1 MNIKTLPDAA
11 LLAVWRAFDSEV
23 RARGIKSKM
32 PTGEF
37 LVEPITLNVPDATV
51 VRKEALR
58 APTIHAS
65 PLAMAAFIGQ
75 KAGCVGPALQGLIV
89 DGLSVAAAG
98 NLHQSLAL
106 AGVNEAEVK
115 AMKAAIAKGCAKV
128 PMIRTSVKWGE

>member
-1 MNIKTLPDAA
+1 MNVKTLSDAA
-11 LLAVWRAFDSEV
+11 LLAIWRAFDSEI
-23 RARGIKSKM
+23 RSRKIKSKM
-32 PTGEF
+32 PAGEF
-37 LVEPITLNVPDATV
+37 SVESLTLHVPDATV

-75 KAGCVGPALQGLIV
+75 KAGCVGPALQSLIV

-115 AMKAAIAKGCAKV
+115 DMKAAIAKGCPKV
-128 PMIRTSVKWGE
+128 PMVRTTVKWGE

>member
-1 MNIKTLPDAA
+1 MNVKTLSDVA
-11 LLAVWRAFDSEV
+11 LLAIWRAFDSEI
-23 RARGIKSKM
+23 RSRKIKSKM
-32 PTGEF
+32 PAGEF
-37 LVEPITLNVPDATV
+37 SVESLTLHVPDATV

-65 PLAMAAFIGQ
+65 PSRWLPSLVRRGR
-75 KAGCVGPALQGLIV
+75 VGPALQSLIV

-115 AMKAAIAKGCAKV
+115 DMKAAIAKGCPKV
-128 PMIRTSVKWGE
+128 PMVRTTVKWGE

>member
-11 LLAVWRAFDSEV
+11 LLAVWRAFDSEI
-23 RARGIKSKM
+23 RSRKIKSKM

-37 LVEPITLNVPDATV
+37 SVESLTLHVPDATV

-128 PMIRTSVKWGE
+128 PMIRTTVKWDE